1 MAACHSAL
9 LMGGFVRRK
18 EVVAI
23 LILAVACIVG
33 GLGYWG
39 FQRYQAMSY
48 EQEMEQRRDEAPVY
62 SMGETFTYAEA
73 SDEGGEGSSSFEGSL
88 QLCITDAVLYQG
100 PAQAAGDGTWWK
112 DSSYRETSFFA
123 DDAESGDS
131 SNLLVFQV
139 TIKNIDARPLSST
152 ETGQVLFFLDSIVHL
167 SPSNEIVY
175 LDPDR
180 DGDESGY
187 FSLDAGEER
196 EFVVGVVVQPDAD
209 SFTFSNGEG
218 WGYRVNCTFTDKRQ
232 EGAA

>member
-1 MAACHSAL
+1 MACCHSAL

-39 FQRYQAMSY
+39 LQRYQAMSY
-48 EQEMEQRRDEAPVY
+48 EQEMEQRRDEAPTY
-62 SMGETFTYAEA
+62 NMGETFTYAEA
-73 SDEGGEGSSSFEGSL
+73 SDEGEEGVSSFEGSL

-123 DDAESGDS
+123 DDAEPGDS
-131 SNLLVFQV
+131 SNLLVFRV
-139 TIKNIDARPLSST
+139 TIKNIDARPISST
-152 ETGQVLFFLDSIVHL
+152 ETGQVLFHLDSIVHL

-196 EFVVGVVVQPDAD
+196 GFVVGVVVRPDAD
-209 SFTFSNGEG
+209 SFTFSNDEG